1 MSNRTN
7 KKGGNKIENILIVSH
22 GNRMRC
28 LLSELYKREFK
39 KKFKNTA
46 ILLMKIRSDSENTT
60 LETSLF
66 YDGELS
72 SDTAYATDSKKNN
85 KYLTNNTND
94 KNYFGNLETKLNNK
108 IYNGNY
114 DIYIV
119 RHGEGIHNL
128 AGKFAKALNQSKY
141 FDPKLTDEGVRQ
153 ANRSGKNLTEI
164 RFDNVFISDLYRTK
178 HTLESLNLELNIK
191 PVVLPCAQE
200 LNKYTYTTSHCDNS
214 LINLINGAENVS
226 KCKSYVNKECKSND
240 EKCNEIKNKCLDIA
254 DWSYY
259 EKNKKLNCVKNN
271 MIVQAINYK
280 K

>member
-1 MSNRTN
+1 MSNRNN

-46 ILLMKIRSDSENTT
+46 IVLMKIRSNTENTT

-66 YDGELS
+66 YDGENS
-72 SDTAYATDSKKNN
+72 ERISEKSHKYYSNENN
-85 KYLTNNTND
+85 N
-94 KNYFGNLETKLNNK
+94 FERLETTLNNK

-141 FDPKLTDEGVRQ
+141 YDPKLTEEGIKQ
-153 ANRSGKNLTEI
+153 ANRSGKNLIGIT
-164 RFDNVFISDLYRTK
+164 FDNVFISDLYRTK
-178 HTLESLNLELNIK
+178 HTLESLNLELNMK

-200 LNKYTYTTSHCDNS
+200 LNKYTYSSYCDNS
-214 LINLINGAENVS
+214 LINLINGSENVS